1 MQQDRQGPLSR
12 FKVIDLT
19 RARAGPTA
27 ARHFADWGADVI
39 KVEMPIASDED
50 GLGGSRHGPDFFNLH
65 RNKRSITL
73 NLKTPEG
80 VSILKQLAETADV
93 LIENYRPDVK
103 KRLGIDYETLRKLN
117 PRLVYV
123 SLSGFGQT
131 GPYANR
137 PGFDQVAQG
146 MGGLMSITG
155 LPGQGPVRVGIPIAD
170 LSAGNYAAMGAFVA
184 LLEREISGEGQ
195 WVQTSLL
202 QAQISMLDFQ
212 AARWT
217 VARDVP
223 KQAGNDHPTSIPTGV
238 FPTSDGHINIAA
250 SGQHIFA
257 RMCKAIGAEALLE
270 DPDFASGDKRSQHRQ
285 RLNAEI
291 GRCTKTY
298 SSLDSGMLDP
308 DRFRH
313 SPAVAHA
320 RPAAL
325 HGVLDAVQELEAGRY
340 LTRGQ
345 VGVLAEVETGVRS
358 RVGIGFGA
366 DAPDRAEVGVADGT
380 DVSDQAADEV
390 EVGGGVRQAAQAVLH
405 ERGQPL
411 LEHIVVVEDVRAV
424 ERGRLG
430 EVGGGPHHRVG
441 QHAERQVA
449 LVGDVS
455 QPSRMHVGRRGR
467 RPSW

>member
-39 KVEMPIASDED
+39 KVEMPLESDED
-50 GLGGSRHGPDFFNLH
+50 GLGGSRHGADFFNLH
-65 RNKRSITL
+65 RNKRSIAL

-80 VSILKQLAETADV
+80 VGILKQLAETADV

-103 KRLGIDYETLRKLN
+103 KRLGFDYETLRKLN

-170 LSAGNYAAMGAFVA
+170 LSAGNYAAMGALMA

-217 VARDVP
+217 VAGDVP

-257 RMCKAIGAEALLE
+257 RMCKAIGAEALLA
-270 DPDFASGDKRSQHRQ
+270 DADFASGDKRSQHRQ

-291 GRCTKTY
+291 GRFTRTY
-298 SSLDSGMLDP
+298 SSLDLVERLNAAGVPSGPIYDIGQMFADP
-308 DRFRH
+308 Q
-313 SPAVAHA
+313 VAHVGMA
-320 RPAAL
+320 VPMPHPTRQDAAVVNQAVELSRTPCAINRPTPGLGEHTEEILAAL
-325 HGVLDAVQELEAGRY
+325 GYSTNDIKAL
-340 LTRGQ
+340 
-345 VGVLAEVETGVRS
+345 RS
-358 RVGIGFGA
+358 KK
-366 DAPDRAEVGVADGT
+366 
-380 DVSDQAADEV
+380 
-390 EVGGGVRQAAQAVLH
+390 
-405 ERGQPL
+405 
-411 LEHIVVVEDVRAV
+411 VV
-424 ERGRLG
+424 
-430 EVGGGPHHRVG
+430 
-441 QHAERQVA
+441 
-449 LVGDVS
+449 
-455 QPSRMHVGRRGR
+455 
-467 RPSW
+467 